1 MTGESENP
9 KTEPTEGTLEET
21 LRQVDRL
28 HILDD
33 RKAEEILDY
42 DERGLPR

>member
-1 MTGESENP
+1 MTDDFENT
-9 KTEPTEGTLEET
+9 KTGPTEGALEEI
-21 LRQVDRL
+21 LRQFDRL
-28 HILDD
+28 QILDD